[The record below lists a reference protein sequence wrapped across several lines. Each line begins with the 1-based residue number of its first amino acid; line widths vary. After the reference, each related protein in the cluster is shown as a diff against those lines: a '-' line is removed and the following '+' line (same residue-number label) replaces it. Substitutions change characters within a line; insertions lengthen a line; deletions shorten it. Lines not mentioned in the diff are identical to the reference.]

1 MYLVRCLNPANHH
14 LARIKKADKD
24 FAKKLDFKVSIKF
37 PVKVR
42 NWKKKLTKLKK
53 KKEFHRISIFGHQNK
68 EKHSNYESKKCC
80 EEKHV
85 NLLLME
91 KRKETLFSY

>member
-1 MYLVRCLNPANHH
+1 MVRCLNPANHH

-42 NWKKKLTKLKK
+42 NI
-53 KKEFHRISIFGHQNK
+53 HISIFGYQNK

-91 KRKETLFSY
+91 KRKKTLFSYQIFQYIQV

>member
-42 NWKKKLTKLKK
+42 NIHKIEKKKNFIALVFLVIKIRKNIQIMNQKNVVKK
-53 KKEFHRISIFGHQNK
+53 NMLI
-68 EKHSNYESKKCC
+68 Y
-80 EEKHV
+80 
-85 NLLLME
+85 
-91 KRKETLFSY
+91 Y

>member
-24 FAKKLDFKVSIKF
+24 FAKKLDFKNSTKF

-42 NWKKKLTKLKK
+42 NIHKIEK
-53 KKEFHRISIFGHQNK
+53 KKEFHRISVFGYQNK
-68 EKHSNYESKKCC
+68 EKHSNY
-80 EEKHV
+80 
-85 NLLLME
+85 
-91 KRKETLFSY
+91 

>member
-24 FAKKLDFKVSIKF
+24 FAKKLDFKNSTKF

-42 NWKKKLTKLKK
+42 NIHKIEKKKNFIALVFLVIKIRKNIQIINQKNVVKK
-53 KKEFHRISIFGHQNK
+53 NMLI
-68 EKHSNYESKKCC
+68 Y
-80 EEKHV
+80 
-85 NLLLME
+85 
-91 KRKETLFSY
+91 Y